1 MTSHHVWMKPLR
13 NNLHTVLDA
22 QKPRETVKPDTCS
35 LIHTHSHFKL
45 GCLLST
51 NRISH
56 RSCITQSKGRNSHMQ
71 AIYIV
76 QPRSLTRS
84 LMFVCLSSFH
94 LNPIK
99 TLFQTNWIFL
109 SCHGC
114 HINAVHQLLGKTVRL
129 QEAFMSPNAKSQ
141 EDFWYSIY
149 QSLFFLFPFF
159 GFIIFLYHVFDS
171 LKRKLRLISN
181 FSRRVS
187 SADNHSDLVT
197 FSLQLFDHRL

>member
-1 MTSHHVWMKPLR
+1 MLRSHEKQLNPTPAHSFTLT
-13 NNLHTVLDA
+13 HTLNWA
-22 QKPRETVKPDTCS
+22 A
-35 LIHTHSHFKL
+35 
-45 GCLLST
+45 
-51 NRISH
+51 
-56 RSCITQSKGRNSHMQ
+56 SCIHCITKSKGCNSHMQ

-114 HINAVHQLLGKTVRL
+114 HINAVHQLLGKTARL

-171 LKRKLRLISN
+171 LKRELRLISN
-181 FSRRVS
+181 FPRRVS